1 MPYHVGEK
9 GSYGCSGYP
18 VVKDG
23 TSEVMGCHDS
33 AAAAQNQITAIN
45 ISEAEKTQGR
55 KRIPSGVEG
64 FEPAAPGLS
73 ALDGQAYEEKDTI
86 TNEGGIGIRSPQ
98 AWPGTRISE
107 EERGRRKEQSN
118 IWSGSFGPR
127 MRQKSNYNDNTG
139 DWFNAKPIPETSGF
153 RSETETRNNISREIG
168 KEMEIKEGD
177 FVMGP
182 TADGEAA
189 RRHIMRR
196 ARALGRTDLL
206 PAEWTGEKFWDI
218 RDLTKTDRFMVKA
231 DSLRVGQM
239 VSWNSSGGRAQGK
252 VTRIIRSGSY
262 NVPNSDFVIDA
273 TEENPAVVITLYRDG
288 KPTDTTVAHRMS
300 TLRAI

>member
-86 TNEGGIGIRSPQ
+86 TNEGGIAGFSWSRAIV
-98 AWPGTRISE
+98 
-107 EERGRRKEQSN
+107 ERNKDKALFSD
-118 IWSGSFGPR
+118 IFGAGN
-127 MRQKSNYNDNTG
+127 MLK
-139 DWFNAKPIPETSGF
+139 AKDEYYDKRERTM
-153 RSETETRNNISREIG
+153 ETRRRLAESG
-168 KEMEIKEGD
+168 QAME
-177 FVMGP
+177 
-182 TADGEAA
+182 DGSYPIVTVEDLRNAIQSVGRAKDYEAA